1 MGGGR
6 ALEGSFRPGVDVVCG
21 ICGIFNR
28 DEGPVDLE
36 ALKAMNDTLIH
47 RGPDGEGYFIN
58 APGTWLDKSEPISSS
73 TVHTL
78 GNGFPH
84 DTGSGKGPGGF
95 VGLGH
100 RRLAIIDLH
109 TGDQPLC
116 NEDRT
121 VWVVFNGEIYNF
133 QELREYLQS
142 RGHRFRTRSDT
153 EVIVHG
159 WEEWGEAV
167 AERLRGMFAIALW
180 DENRKTLWLARDRL
194 GKKPLYYA
202 VDHRRLV
209 FASEL
214 KAIRRLGTSPFDV
227 DLEALDLYLSFG
239 YVPAPRSIFRQ
250 VRKLE
255 PAQWALCTADDFTV
269 RTYWHLRM
277 ADRDEIRP
285 EAEVLEELRDKFD
298 ESVRLRLVSDVPL
311 GAFLSGG
318 VDSSAVVASMALQQR
333 HTPVTTTSIG
343 FSEKRYDELAYARM
357 VAERYRTNH
366 HEFVVSPNALDVLDR
381 IVYHFDEPFADSS
394 AIPTWYVSRMARR
407 HVTVA
412 LSGDGGDETFAGY
425 VKRYSMCRLEEEWR
439 RRLPV
444 SFRERLLGPLS
455 RRYPRLDRWP
465 RPLRLK
471 AFLTNLS
478 LNFDDALCR
487 DMAFYFKPEAK
498 GALYKPDLMES
509 FQEFVW
515 SQDLKRHLREARVED
530 PVSRAQ
536 YADIKFYMPED
547 ILVKVDRMSMA
558 HSLEVRSPI
567 LDHQLVELAAA
578 LPSRYKLNGSES
590 KYVFKKM
597 NEPRLPHPVLYR
609 KKQGFVVPL
618 AEWLRGELAG
628 LVEETLFSRGSA
640 IRNYFRSDAVRALW
654 TAHRSGRYD
663 NAGPLWNLMMLEL
676 WHRAFLGRGS
686 AR

>member
-1 MGGGR
+1 M
-6 ALEGSFRPGVDVVCG
+6 CG

-28 DEGPVDLE
+28 DGSPVELE
-36 ALKAMNDTLIH
+36 SLKAMNDALTH
-47 RGPDGEGYFIN
+47 RGPDGEGYYIN
-58 APGTWLDKSEPISSS
+58 RPTMSPHEAPSEPVWV
-73 TVHTL
+73 VHKASPDSAHR
-78 GNGFPH
+78 GIQ
-84 DTGSGKGPGGF
+84 GKVPAGC

-109 TGDQPLC
+109 TGDQPLS
-116 NEDRT
+116 NEDGT

-133 QELREYLQS
+133 QDLRKDLES
-142 RGHRFRTRSDT
+142 CGHRFRTRSDT

-159 WEEWGEAV
+159 WEEWGEGV

-180 DENRKTLWLARDRL
+180 DEKRRALWLARDRV

-202 VDHRRLV
+202 LDRRRIV

-214 KAIRRLGTSPFDV
+214 KAIRRLSLGPFDL
-227 DLEALDLYLSFG
+227 DFEALDLYLSFG
-239 YVPAPRSIFRQ
+239 YVPAPKSIFHQ

-255 PAQWALCTADDFTV
+255 PAQWALCTPEDFTV
-269 RTYWHLRM
+269 RTYWRLSM
-277 ADRDEIRP
+277 GTGDGTKS
-285 EAEVLEELRDKFD
+285 EAAAAKELLEKFD
-298 ESVRLRLVSDVPL
+298 ESVKLRLVSDVPL

-333 HTPVTTTSIG
+333 DVAVTTTSIG
-343 FSEKRYDELAYARM
+343 FTEKRYDELAYARM
-357 VAERYRTNH
+357 VAERYRTDH
-366 HEFVVSPNALDVLDR
+366 HEEIVSPSALNVLDR

-394 AIPTWYVSRMARR
+394 AIPTWYVSQMARR

-425 VKRYSMCRLEEEWR
+425 VQRYAMCRFEDRWR
-439 RRLPV
+439 RRLPET
-444 SFRERLLGPLS
+444 FRVRILGPVS
-455 RRYPRLDRWP
+455 RRYPRLDGWP

-471 AFLTNLS
+471 GFLTNLS
-478 LNFDDALCR
+478 LSFDDAFCR

-498 GALYKPDLMES
+498 RVLYKPEVMES
-509 FQEFVW
+509 LRGFDW
-515 SQDLKRHLREARVED
+515 SQAMKRHLRETHVED

-567 LDHQLVELAAA
+567 LDHELMELAAA
-578 LPSRYKLNGSES
+578 LPSRYKLNGRES
-590 KYVFKKM
+590 KYIFKKI
-597 NEPRLPHPVLYR
+597 NEPRLPRQVLYR

-618 AEWLRGELAG
+618 AQWLRSDLAG
-628 LVEETLFSRGSA
+628 MVEETLFSQTSLASDFFRIGTVRG
-640 IRNYFRSDAVRALW
+640 LW
-654 TAHRSGRYD
+654 RAHRSGRYD

-676 WHRAFLGRGS
+676 WHRTFSRKS
-686 AR
+686 